1 MSWEHIKR
9 VKQAVKRNGFPRQ
22 QDLAEDLQLSLSTVS
37 NFLNGRPVDFLNFV
51 ELCDK
56 LCLERKEIADL
67 EYLNSDEMT
76 QNLAP
81 EIHQIEAPIVQY
93 IERSPIESRCYE
105 TILQPGS
112 LLRIKASRR
121 MGKTLLIDKILAQ
134 ANQQNYRTMSV
145 SLLLADG
152 AIMNGL
158 DEFLRWFCVVIS
170 RQLNLPIQIEDY
182 WEEGLGSSYNCTI
195 YFEEYLLPQIRTP
208 FVLALDE
215 VDRIFSASFAG
226 DFLGML
232 RAWHEKAKS
241 RPLWQKLRL
250 IVAHATEVYIPLKIN
265 QSPFN
270 VGVAIDLPEFSPQ
283 QVQQLA
289 KLEGL
294 NLDNSQIEQI
304 MSLIGGHPYRVQR
317 AIYCLKNQDLSFEKM
332 LQTADTESGIYSS
345 HLRVHLINLQEYP
358 ELAQAMKQVVEATEP
373 VQLETTLAFKLQ
385 SLGLVVFEGNNA
397 KPRCDLYAKYFR
409 QRLH

>member
-56 LCLERKEIADL
+56 LCLDRKEIADL
-67 EYLNSDEMT
+67 EDLYSDEMT
-76 QNLAP
+76 QDLAT
-81 EIHQIEAPIVQY
+81 EIHQIEAPTLQY

-105 TILQPGS
+105 TIFQPGS

-134 ANQQNYRTMSV
+134 ANQQNYRTMSL
-145 SLLLADG
+145 SLLLADD

-158 DEFLRWFCVVIS
+158 DDFLRWFCVVIS
-170 RQLNLPIQIEDY
+170 RQLKLPIQIEDY

-195 YFEEYLLPQIRTP
+195 YFEEYLLSQISTP

-215 VDRIFSASFAG
+215 VDRVFSASFAG

-250 IVAHATEVYIPLKIN
+250 IVAHATEVYIPLNIN

-270 VGVAIDLPEFSPQ
+270 VGVAIDLPEFNPQ

-294 NLDNSQIEQI
+294 SLDSSQIQQL

-317 AIYCLKNQDLSFEKM
+317 AIYFLKNQELSLEKL

-345 HLRVHLINLQEYP
+345 HLRVNLINLQEHP

-373 VQLETTLAFKLQ
+373 VQLETMLAFKLQ

>member
-56 LCLERKEIADL
+56 LCLDRKEIADL
-67 EYLNSDEMT
+67 EDLYSDEMT
-76 QNLAP
+76 QDLAT
-81 EIHQIEAPIVQY
+81 EIHQIEAPTLQY

-105 TILQPGS
+105 TIFQPGS

-134 ANQQNYRTMSV
+134 ANQQNYRTMSL
-145 SLLLADG
+145 SLLLADD

-158 DEFLRWFCVVIS
+158 DDFLRWFCVVIS
-170 RQLNLPIQIEDY
+170 RQLKLPIQIEDY

-195 YFEEYLLPQIRTP
+195 YFEEYLLSQISTP

-215 VDRIFSASFAG
+215 VDRVFSASFAG

-270 VGVAIDLPEFSPQ
+270 VGVAIDLPEFNPQ

-294 NLDNSQIEQI
+294 SLDSSQIQQL

-317 AIYCLKNQDLSFEKM
+317 AIYFLKNQELSLEEL

-345 HLRVHLINLQEYP
+345 HLRVNLINLQEHP

-373 VQLETTLAFKLQ
+373 VQLETMLAFKLQ